1 MNERTY
7 EQCERLIGHWWLS
20 LIVGIVAVVIGFVVL
35 INPVSSYF
43 AFSMWLGVA
52 IFVSGALSL
61 VQGLSSRNRFVSRG
75 WIIVASIADIIIGL
89 MLMFNLV
96 LSAVMMPVLLGIWL
110 FYRGAVLL
118 GQGADMRS
126 YGVRDAGWV
135 IFGGVLM
142 IIIAIAV
149 LWLPMSI
156 GVEAVI
162 LVVAIAFMAY
172 GISQISLAYRLYD
185 VHRRAKS
192 LGEER

>member
-1 MNERTY
+1 M
-7 EQCERLIGHWWLS
+7 GHWWLS

-52 IFVSGALSL
+52 IFLSGALSL

>member
-1 MNERTY
+1 
-7 EQCERLIGHWWLS
+7 
-20 LIVGIVAVVIGFVVL
+20 
-35 INPVSSYF
+35 
-43 AFSMWLGVA
+43 
-52 IFVSGALSL
+52 
-61 VQGLSSRNRFVSRG
+61 
-75 WIIVASIADIIIGL
+75 
-89 MLMFNLV
+89 
-96 LSAVMMPVLLGIWL
+96 
-110 FYRGAVLL
+110 
-118 GQGADMRS
+118 MRS